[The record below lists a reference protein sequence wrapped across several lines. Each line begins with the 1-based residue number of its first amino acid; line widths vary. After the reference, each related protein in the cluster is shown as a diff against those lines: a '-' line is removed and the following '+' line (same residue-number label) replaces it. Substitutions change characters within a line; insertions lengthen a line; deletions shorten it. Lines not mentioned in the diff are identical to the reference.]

1 MEQQEEF
8 ILNYAVKR
16 LDEMDPDF
24 VSMIKEKKQSTP
36 AENLARNEYCMR
48 KVLLK
53 KSGIQPLNLMVISH
67 SLDKTVKKEEENKYS
82 IEYLTKAPYLVACL
96 ERIVEILEKENK
108 KEPKQTSKQ
117 KEIED
122 DLINEIK

>member
-1 MEQQEEF
+1 MEKQEEF

-24 VSMIKEKKQSTP
+24 VSMIKETKQTTP

-67 SLDKTVKKEEENKYS
+67 ALDKTVKKEEGNNYS

-108 KEPKQTSKQ
+108 KETKQTSKQ
-117 KEIED
+117 KEIEE
-122 DLINEIK
+122 DLISEIK